1 MVKPTETDKH
11 VFDLQ
16 IKVMKQP
23 WRKQGNRKKHISE
36 TTQMLVCLSIC

>member
-23 WRKQGNRKKHISE
+23 WRKQRNRKKAH
-36 TTQMLVCLSIC
+36 TQMLVCLSIC